1 MSEAYFHQGDYP
13 HALAYMDN
21 YEKLGGPMGREEL
34 YLAGYCYYADRE
46 YDRAVERLSQ
56 VASGSDALAQN
67 ACFHL
72 ADCYLQTGDRAKA
85 MSAFGLASAADYDPE
100 IKEEAMFDYGKLQY
114 EQGGGVFDGAIAV
127 LNNYIESFPS
137 SPRVGEARE
146 LLLAAYFNS
155 RNYDAA

>member
-1 MSEAYFHQGDYP
+1 
-13 HALAYMDN
+13 
-21 YEKLGGPMGREEL
+21 
-34 YLAGYCYYADRE
+34 
-46 YDRAVERLSQ
+46 
-56 VASGSDALAQN
+56 
-67 ACFHL
+67 
-72 ADCYLQTGDRAKA
+72 

-155 RNYDAA
+155 RNYDAAYEAIKLVPDPDNNVKWPCRKSPISARWSISRRATTTGRSSCSTWPMRTGTRPSIPR